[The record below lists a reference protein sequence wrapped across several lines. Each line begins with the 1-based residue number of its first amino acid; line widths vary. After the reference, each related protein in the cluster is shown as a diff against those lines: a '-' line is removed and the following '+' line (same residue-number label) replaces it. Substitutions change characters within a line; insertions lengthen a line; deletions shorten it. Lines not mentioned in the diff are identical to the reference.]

1 MGLQGLGG
9 IQRPAPGGG
18 SGSTTTREGLAVT
31 GPERLVPILLALSLL
46 LAGSALFLITRERPE
61 GTT

>member
-1 MGLQGLGG
+1 M
-9 IQRPAPGGG
+9 PGGG
-18 SGSTTTREGLAVT
+18 SGDTTTREGLAVT
-31 GPERLVPILLALSLL
+31 GLELFVLILLALSLL